1 MGEYG
6 FIFFIGLIFLSS
18 AIGSMT
24 TPSVGCMV
32 FGSGLMVF
40 GSGLM
45 VMALISVILE
55 RKRK

>member
-32 FGSGLMVF
+32 FGSGLMVI
-40 GSGLM
+40 
-45 VMALISVILE
+45 ALISVILE